1 MREVGVSTALAEGA
15 GRFGVT
21 EALGL
26 VGLVDLAGGWSAMI
40 SSKSSYRLFVLSV
53 NLSIASMGSLL
64 STGFFLPDTQTSFP
78 LIRLAASALETEV
91 FLFVRNRFARCSL
104 MRSFTGTNQQ

>member
-15 GRFGVT
+15 GRFGVS

-26 VGLVDLAGGWSAMI
+26 VDLDGGAVHGWSAII

-53 NLSIASMGSLL
+53 NLSTASMGSLL
-64 STGFFLPDTQTSFP
+64 STILLLPDTKTSLP
-78 LIRLAASALETEV
+78 LIR
-91 FLFVRNRFARCSL
+91 
-104 MRSFTGTNQQ
+104 